1 MFLGHERHQV
11 EGGVVRELGGGP
23 ALFGHN
29 LVQVDKVEVFVFLF
43 ASTSNNKGPVT
54 DSILLS
60 SGGGS
65 QRRVEGSISEQQKQ
79 MLFNKRTIKVCSSCS

>member
-11 EGGVVRELGGGP
+11 EGGVMRELGGGP

-43 ASTSNNKGPVT
+43 ASTSNNTGPVT
-54 DSILLS
+54 DSIILCSLLAFQIRHGRFFLLAYKETLPHVS
-60 SGGGS
+60 PVYS
-65 QRRVEGSISEQQKQ
+65 
-79 MLFNKRTIKVCSSCS
+79 

>member
-29 LVQVDKVEVFVFLF
+29 LVQVDKVEVLVFLF
-43 ASTSNNKGPVT
+43 ASTSNNTGLVT
-54 DSILLS
+54 DSIILS
-60 SGGGS
+60 SGLKGGA
-65 QRRVEGSISEQQKQ
+65 EGSTSEQRKQ
-79 MLFNKRTIKVCSSCS
+79 MLLNKRTIKVCGSCS